1 MALQGVGYK
10 QAFAWRRSLFLSHD
24 RMHSFLS
31 AFRFFSVYL
40 FILFCDGLE
49 PKCWGHVTHYVTT
62 PGIILKVRTLML
74 IWRYQEREM
83 MEFLAIVFWKTA
95 GPFAQWLTERWTS
108 RTADPCL
115 EAPVI
120 LVTII
125 CLQSCLC
132 KWSYIYF
139 ILKGLDVVSDVFIQ
153 TASSSVA
160 SRQTELFCGRKWSE
174 SRRIRSPAGS
184 VQPISFQTRCDG
196 AVTGPSELR
205 SEVLICLC
213 KCSPWWFISSN
224 PAVPG
229 RRCRFSS
236 LATPPAS
243 T

>member
-1 MALQGVGYK
+1 MYEIELAYLMTMQLWKLLRV
-10 QAFAWRRSLFLSHD
+10 
-24 RMHSFLS
+24 
-31 AFRFFSVYL
+31 FFSVYSFIY
-40 FILFCDGLE
+40 FILWRFGAKMLGPCDSLRYITGNHFESEDTDVDLTISRA
-49 PKCWGHVTHYVTT
+49 GND
-62 PGIILKVRTLML
+62 GIPCDCILKNVLN
-74 IWRYQEREM
+74 
-83 MEFLAIVFWKTA
+83 
-95 GPFAQWLTERWTS
+95 GWT
-108 RTADPCL
+108 
-115 EAPVI
+115 
-120 LVTII
+120 I
-125 CLQSCLC
+125 CSVVDWEVNLPNGWSLLGSSFCTGDSLQSFLC

-153 TASSSVA
+153 IARSSVA
-160 SRQTELFCGRKWSE
+160 SQQTELFCDRKWSE